1 MLSKA
6 NRQSLHCFQVNCGV
20 RGDLD
25 PACNAVG
32 YVDRAVWGINHL
44 YAQPVWIRSRVSL
57 ERCRFDFS
65 IFLVHWIQ
73 RHVFVEVW
81 HSERLGMLLYVLF
94 AEIVFWAVVAGI
106 LHKLGLYWKL

>member
-6 NRQSLHCFQVNCGV
+6 NRQSLHCFQVKCGV

-44 YAQPVWIRSRVSL
+44 YAQPVWIRSR
-57 ERCRFDFS
+57 
-65 IFLVHWIQ
+65 VHWIQ